1 MIRVQREPFDAGAE
15 TQALGAGDPRAG
27 GIATFIGRVRG
38 DDGLLAMTLEHY
50 PGMTE
55 KVMEEI
61 EGEAR
66 ARWPVLDV
74 RIVHRTGRL
83 EAGEAIVFV
92 GAAATHRHDAFAAAH
107 YVMDQ
112 VKTRA
117 AFWKKEHRAEGDR
130 WVEAAKADDE
140 AAERWSSAAQRP
152 QKGST

>member
-15 TQALGAGDPRAG
+15 TQALGAGDQRVG

-38 DDGLLAMTLEHY
+38 DDGLLALTLEHY

-55 KVMEEI
+55 KLMAEI
-61 EGEAR
+61 EQEAG

-74 RIVHRTGRL
+74 RIVHRIGRL
-83 EAGEAIVFV
+83 AAGEAIVFV
-92 GAAATHRHDAFAAAH
+92 GAAAAHRHDAFSATH

-117 AFWKKEHRAEGDR
+117 PFWKKEHRADGDR
-130 WVEAAKADDE
+130 WVEAAKADDAAAMGWE
-140 AAERWSSAAQRP
+140 AKR
-152 QKGST
+152 K